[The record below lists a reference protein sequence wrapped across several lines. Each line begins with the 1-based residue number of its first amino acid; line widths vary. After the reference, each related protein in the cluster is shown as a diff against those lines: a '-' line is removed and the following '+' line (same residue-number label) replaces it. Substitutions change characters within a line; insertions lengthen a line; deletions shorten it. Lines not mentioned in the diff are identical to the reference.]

1 MNACIYTYSICTDT
15 SNFTPPTGFLL
26 AVPQSILYIPSSLMR
41 VLAPNANTLTH
52 WLILAKYIKRVSELL
67 DPQHYEN
74 TTYKK
79 EFKEF
84 FEVLCC
90 PYFEN
95 IQLKCCIQMFLEF
108 IWFIY
113 LVLCLLG
120 SICNVRD
127 LGSVPG
133 LGRFPGEGNDYPLQ
147 YSGLENSRDCI
158 VHGVAKS
165 WTQLSDFH
173 FSC

>member
-1 MNACIYTYSICTDT
+1 MNVFIYTYCICTNT
-15 SNFTPPTGFLL
+15 SNFNPPTGFLL
-26 AVPQSILYIPSSLMR
+26 AVPQSILYISSSLMR
-41 VLAPNANTLTH
+41 ILAPNANTFTH
-52 WLILAKYIKRVSELL
+52 WLILAKYIKRASELL

-84 FEVLCC
+84 FAVLCHPC
-90 PYFEN
+90 FEN
-95 IQLKCCIQMFLEF
+95 IQLKCCVQMFLEF

-120 SICNVRD
+120 STSSVGD
-127 LGSVPG
+127 LGSIPG
-133 LGRFPGEGNDYPLQ
+133 LGRSPGEGNDDPLQ

-158 VHGVAKS
+158 VHGVAKI
-165 WTQLSDFH
+165 QIRLSDFH